1 MLAILRNRKFRN
13 AALQSVFLGGLLI
26 LIVAGIL
33 TAKAN
38 LQAQGMTAGFGFLDR
53 STGFDVGFSLIEFE
67 PNDTYGKMIW
77 VGILN
82 TMFLGAIGIVLAN
95 LVGLLV
101 AVART
106 SSNGTMN
113 AIGTIYIEI
122 FRNIPLILQTM
133 FWYALLT
140 HLPHPKQAYSLFDMS
155 FLSSRGLYVPGLNVH
170 GLAAT
175 VFFAILIGS
184 LMLLAW
190 FSTARR
196 FRTWPESRR
205 KMTRRAISWIAVV
218 LCLAV
223 LYAGRLVDTSLVS
236 VPELKGLN
244 IRGGIRIPPELAA
257 LAIAMAVYGGAYM
270 AEIIRAGFLSVG
282 KGQVE
287 AGNSLGLSPWYVFT
301 RIRLPLAIRAVLPT
315 LINQYVWL
323 FKATTLGIVIGFTD
337 FFSVISVSINQSG
350 QTLEL
355 IGILMAGFL
364 IMNNAMSFIL
374 NRVNKAIALKGTQLR
389 T

>member
-1 MLAILRNRKFRN
+1 MLVYLRNRKLRN
-13 AALQSVFLGGLLI
+13 AALQGVFLGAILI
-26 LIVAGIL
+26 LTVTGTL

-38 LQAQGMTAGFGFLDR
+38 LEAQGMTAGFGFLDR
-53 STGFDVGFSLIEFE
+53 STGFDVGFSLIEFD

-82 TMFLGAIGIVLAN
+82 TMFLGAIGIVFAN
-95 LVGLLV
+95 IVGLIV

-106 SSNGTMN
+106 STNGTLN
-113 AIGTIYIEI
+113 AIGTVYIEI

-140 HLPHPKQAYSLFDMS
+140 HLPRPKQAYSLFDIGY
-155 FLSSRGLYVPGLNVH
+155 LSSRGLYVPGLNVH

-175 VFFAILIGS
+175 VFFTILIGG
-184 LMLLAW
+184 LILLAW
-190 FSTARR
+190 IFAARR

-205 KMTRRAISWIAVV
+205 KMTRRAITWVAVV
-218 LCLAV
+218 LCLTV

-244 IRGGIRIPPELAA
+244 IHGGIRIPPELAA

-287 AGNSLGLSPWYVFT
+287 AGKSLGLSAWYVFT

-364 IMNNAMSFIL
+364 IMNNTMSFIL
-374 NRVNKAIALKGTQLR
+374 NRVNKTIALKGTQLR

>member
-26 LIVAGIL
+26 LIAAGIL

-38 LQAQGMTAGFGFLDR
+38 LESQGMTAGFGFLDR
-53 STGFDVGFSLIEFE
+53 STGFDVGFSLIEFG

-95 LVGLLV
+95 LVGLIV

-106 SSNGTMN
+106 SSNGTLN
-113 AIGTIYIEI
+113 ALGTVYIEI

-140 HLPHPKQAYSLFDMS
+140 HLPRPKQAYSLFDMS
-155 FLSSRGLYVPGLNVH
+155 FLSSRGLFVPGLNVG
-170 GLAAT
+170 GLSAT

-184 LMLLAW
+184 LILLAW
-190 FSTARR
+190 FSASRR
-196 FRTWPESRR
+196 FRTWPETRR
-205 KMTRRAISWIAVV
+205 KTTRRAVALIAVV

-223 LYAGRLVDTSLVS
+223 LYAGRLADTSLVS

-270 AEIIRAGFLSVG
+270 AEIFRAGFLSVG

-287 AGNSLGLSPWYVFT
+287 AGNSLGLSSWYVFT

-355 IGILMAGFL
+355 IGILMVGFL
-364 IMNNAMSFIL
+364 IMNNTMSFIL